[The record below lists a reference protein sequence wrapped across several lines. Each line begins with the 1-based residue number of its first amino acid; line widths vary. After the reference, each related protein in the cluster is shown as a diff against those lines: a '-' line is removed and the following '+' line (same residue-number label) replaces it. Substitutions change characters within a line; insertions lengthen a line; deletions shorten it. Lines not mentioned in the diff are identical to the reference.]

1 MTTLEGD
8 HLELGLK
15 MKMMKMMMKTN
26 KARWGHTSV
35 AGRALDEQMEAE
47 KSACLGTRR
56 SQKGECT
63 PDSGLSGYRVI
74 GLSGYRCVAAGVRQR
89 TTDCERYG
97 SAATGLIPSALS
109 P

>member
-1 MTTLEGD
+1 MPTLEGD

-15 MKMMKMMMKTN
+15 MK

-74 GLSGYRCVAAGVRQR
+74 GLSVCGSRSQAKDHRLRTVRQ
-89 TTDCERYG
+89 CGYW
-97 SAATGLIPSALS
+97 PNPFS
-109 P
+109 PLPVSTAPGRG